1 MPGRGD
7 PGDAGH
13 VNPPGRV
20 LVRAGDGGI
29 LPGELANRDPAVFP
43 DPDRL
48 DLTRAARHHQAFG
61 GGPHHCVGRPLAR
74 LGLQVVLPAL
84 FRRIPAL
91 RPAEELD
98 RIPFNYDALIDGL
111 HALPVTW

>member
-1 MPGRGD
+1 M
-7 PGDAGH
+7 
-13 VNPPGRV
+13 
-20 LVRAGDGGI
+20 
-29 LPGELANRDPAVFP
+29 
-43 DPDRL
+43 
-48 DLTRAARHHQAFG
+48 
-61 GGPHHCVGRPLAR
+61 GRPLAR